1 MIEVIKENLRK
12 SKEDKR
18 ELLKGTAYNYK
29 ATKLLSTVRGHY
41 ANSQ

>member
-18 ELLKGTAYNYK
+18 ELLKGTAYK